1 MKSGVAPET
10 SCGSGIM
17 DSYVPDAVGV
27 TVASGGMTA
36 PPPALGH
43 LATPGTPLNLR
54 STCECPE
61 STTST
66 GGDGVSRGK
75 FGAVAVH
82 EERQSPRVTMST
94 PRVTLSTTSVYPES
108 TVQGIACAADLGFD
122 GIELMVGID
131 GISADIDRVE
141 EAARANDITV
151 TSVHAPCL
159 LVTPTV
165 WGGQPWPRLE
175 KACEAARRFGARTVV
190 VHPPFRWQRD
200 YAAGFEEGVARLEA
214 DPRNVA
220 AGVRIAVENMYPW
233 RTPVGRFLAYA
244 PDWDP
249 SERSYSHLTLDL
261 SHAATA
267 QCSALDLVQR
277 WGERLTHIHLTD
289 GSGSFRDEHL
299 MPGQGGQHA
308 WQVVREA
315 VQGGFRG
322 DVVLEVNTRRLS
334 GPRERRVALSR
345 SLVETRQAIAD
356 ALACTTRTD
365 GD

>member
-1 MKSGVAPET
+1 
-10 SCGSGIM
+10 M

-43 LATPGTPLNLR
+43 LATPGTPLNLG

-66 GGDGVSRGK
+66 GGDGASRGK

-82 EERQSPRVTMST
+82 EERQS

-165 WGGQPWPRLE
+165 WGGQPWPRPR
-175 KACEAARRFGARTVV
+175 AA
-190 VHPPFRWQRD
+190 D
-200 YAAGFEEGVARLEA
+200 
-214 DPRNVA
+214 
-220 AGVRIAVENMYPW
+220 
-233 RTPVGRFLAYA
+233 
-244 PDWDP
+244 
-249 SERSYSHLTLDL
+249 
-261 SHAATA
+261 
-267 QCSALDLVQR
+267 
-277 WGERLTHIHLTD
+277 
-289 GSGSFRDEHL
+289 
-299 MPGQGGQHA
+299 GGQ
-308 WQVVREA
+308 
-315 VQGGFRG
+315 
-322 DVVLEVNTRRLS
+322 
-334 GPRERRVALSR
+334 
-345 SLVETRQAIAD
+345 
-356 ALACTTRTD
+356 
-365 GD
+365 

>member
-1 MKSGVAPET
+1 
-10 SCGSGIM
+10 
-17 DSYVPDAVGV
+17 
-27 TVASGGMTA
+27 
-36 PPPALGH
+36 
-43 LATPGTPLNLR
+43 
-54 STCECPE
+54 
-61 STTST
+61 
-66 GGDGVSRGK
+66 
-75 FGAVAVH
+75 
-82 EERQSPRVTMST
+82 
-94 PRVTLSTTSVYPES
+94 
-108 TVQGIACAADLGFD
+108 
-122 GIELMVGID
+122 MVGID

-220 AGVRIAVENMYPW
+220 ARVRIAVENMYPW

-249 SERSYSHLTLDL
+249 SEKSYSHLTLDL

-356 ALACTTRTD
+356 ALACTTRT
-365 GD
+365 GGA